1 MALKRTIFARLRDDL
16 VIVLTIQYGQG
27 VQFGFESRT
36 ASQHSELTAP
46 PVGDIFAGDVTIEGV
61 LLQHDLLGAIFTDY
75 EEGRIALATTACAA
89 TATASTTR
97 LLLAILKVHHRLA
110 RLESQLVIEFDC
122 NERNKQRGKLFSKT
136 QAQSV
141 QAAN

>member
-75 EEGRIALATTACAA
+75 EEGRIALATTCACAA
-89 TATASTTR
+89 SASTTR

>member
-16 VIVLTIQYGQG
+16 VIVLTVQYGQG

-75 EEGRIALATTACAA
+75 EEGRIAFATTACAA
-89 TATASTTR
+89 ASASTTR

-122 NERNKQRGKLFSKT
+122 NERNKQMGKLFSKT

>member
-1 MALKRTIFARLRDDL
+1 M
-16 VIVLTIQYGQG
+16 IVLTIQYGQRI
-27 VQFGFESRT
+27 QFGFESRT

-61 LLQHDLLGAIFTDY
+61 LLQHDLLGAIFADY
-75 EEGRIALATTACAA
+75 EEGRIALASTCAA
-89 TATASTTR
+89 STTTTR

-122 NERNKQRGKLFSKT
+122 NERNKQTGKLFSKT
-136 QAQSV
+136 HAQSM

>member
-75 EEGRIALATTACAA
+75 EEGRIALATTACTAA
-89 TATASTTR
+89 SASTTR

-122 NERNKQRGKLFSKT
+122 NERNKQMGKLFSKT

>member
-61 LLQHDLLGAIFTDY
+61 LLQHDLLGAIFADY

-89 TATASTTR
+89 ASASTTR
-97 LLLAILKVHHRLA
+97 LLLAILKVHNRLA
-110 RLESQLVIEFDC
+110 RLKSQLIIEFDC

>member
-1 MALKRTIFARLRDDL
+1 M
-16 VIVLTIQYGQG
+16 IVLTIQYGQG

-75 EEGRIALATTACAA
+75 EEGRIALATTACTA
-89 TATASTTR
+89 ATASTTR

-122 NERNKQRGKLFSKT
+122 NERNKQMGKLFSKT

>member
-61 LLQHDLLGAIFTDY
+61 LLQHDLLGAIFADY
-75 EEGRIALATTACAA
+75 EEGRIALTTTACAA
-89 TATASTTR
+89 SASTAR

-122 NERNKQRGKLFSKT
+122 NERNKQMGKLFSKT